1 MIGSDF
7 ASANVDGI
15 TIVRGDWSYTNL
27 RNANLSKQSL
37 RGVVFVEA
45 DLSQCK
51 LEKADLR
58 DADLTRARLGNAL
71 LKGADLRGAVLGG
84 IDFKSLD
91 MKDVRID
98 AIQAVDFARS
108 YGAKIQ

>member
-7 ASANVDGI
+7 ASANLDGI

-27 RNANLSKQSL
+27 RYANLTKQSL
-37 RGVVFVEA
+37 RGIVFVEA

-58 DADLTRARLGNAL
+58 DADLTRARLGMRCS
-71 LKGADLRGAVLGG
+71 KGRPQ
-84 IDFKSLD
+84 
-91 MKDVRID
+91 RR
-98 AIQAVDFARS
+98 RS
-108 YGAKIQ
+108 GRH

>member
-1 MIGSDF
+1 MCEVTGHIQF
-7 ASANVDGI
+7 AQCESIEAVLARGG
-15 TIVRGDWSYTNL
+15 VRGSG
-27 RNANLSKQSL
+27 SL
-37 RGVVFVEA
+37 
-45 DLSQCK
+45 QCK

-58 DADLTRARLGNAL
+58 NADLTRARLGNAL

-98 AIQAVDFARS
+98 VIQAVDFARS